1 MPTVLI
7 GSQNSVKT
15 GYKFSQGTDQYGLLR
30 TFDQSLGL
38 APLTNNDQ
46 YAATA
51 NDAWR
56 VGPQST
62 NQSQELGTRKPP
74 ARFCAPYGVPLEAL
88 SWVEPGVSR
97 AARGWRSGVFWLR
110 PPGATEALGV
120 RLGTAVSVH
129 LPDSQ
134 VLGEGDHCWTMPS

>member
-15 GYKFSQGTDQYGLLR
+15 GYKSSQGTDQYGPLR

-38 APLTNNDQ
+38 APLTNHDR

-62 NQSQELGTRKPP
+62 NQSQEPGTP
-74 ARFCAPYGVPLEAL
+74 EAA
-88 SWVEPGVSR
+88 STV
-97 AARGWRSGVFWLR
+97 LR
-110 PPGATEALGV
+110 TV
-120 RLGTAVSVH
+120 RGTAGGAVV
-129 LPDSQ
+129 
-134 VLGEGDHCWTMPS
+134 G